1 METVEEEIRRLNFED
16 LLLIVFIILSTLN
29 MFGNQNEKIYVQTK
43 DNVYK
48 NRANRIFEFEFTII
62 VTLII
67 YLYFFKRNYDSYNGV
82 SEDKKGLYR
91 VKVFGS
97 LLLIVGTIC
106 LFYFQ
111 KKQTSFIGSP
121 SL

>member
-16 LLLIVFIILSTLN
+16 LLLIVFIISSTLN

-48 NRANRIFEFEFTII
+48 NRANRIFEFTII
-62 VTLII
+62 VTMII

>member
-48 NRANRIFEFEFTII
+48 NRANRIFEFTII